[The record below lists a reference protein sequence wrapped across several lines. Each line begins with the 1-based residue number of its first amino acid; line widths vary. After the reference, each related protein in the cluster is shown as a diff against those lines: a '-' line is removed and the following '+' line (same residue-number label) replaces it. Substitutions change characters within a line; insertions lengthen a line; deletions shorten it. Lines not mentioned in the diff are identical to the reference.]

1 MRPLNIPSDG
11 HQLGESIAGR
21 YPREIEVAGRQD
33 GGRQDAGSTRLTLT
47 PMVPSDWQ
55 FLETFL
61 LAVPEVEQRF
71 FRQDTTIA
79 ERVEQWCSE
88 LDYRHVLPLLA
99 WSGDRI
105 VADATLEQEPGLWT
119 AHVAKIRLLVH
130 PEFRRRGIGDRL
142 LQELIELAHE
152 LGLHKLVY
160 ECAADQTELMD
171 HLKRSKFISAARLP
185 DFIRDRQGKL
195 HDMALMVRSVTE

>member
-11 HQLGESIAGR
+11 HQLGELIAGR
-21 YPREIEVAGRQD
+21 YPREIDVADRE
-33 GGRQDAGSTRLTLT
+33 DAGSGRLTLT

-61 LAVPEVEQRF
+61 RAVPNAEQRF

-88 LDYRHVLPLLA
+88 LDYRHILPLLA

-105 VADATLEQEPGLWT
+105 VADAVLEQEPGLWS
-119 AHVAKIRLLVH
+119 AHVGKIRMLMH
-130 PEFRRRGIGDRL
+130 PEFRRRGIGGRL
-142 LQELIELAHE
+142 LRELVELARE

-171 HLKRSKFISAARLP
+171 HLKRCNFISAARLP
-185 DFIRDRQGKL
+185 DFIRDREGKL
-195 HDMALMVRSVTE
+195 HDMVLMVRSVAA